1 MSTLAAKV
9 KNVLSGDTLVLV
21 PSKSTQIPVPER
33 LLTLQYVR
41 GDSYEGREYLRQ
53 LVSGKVIQFRVL
65 FTLPLGKEFGDVL
78 APIFSSLIVHLLE
91 EGWVKLKD
99 NLRSDSDS
107 EAEFIESLKEAEAS
121 ARERKVGVWA
131 PLFAEPVIVPLTPE
145 IAELSRK
152 RPLTAVVEKVL
163 GGDRI
168 VVRVIAKRGQ
178 HVQLLVLLAGV
189 KSPRGDDPDAKTA
202 KIGHLAKQ
210 YVETHLLG
218 AAGVKVTFVGENNTG
233 VPIVQVFH
241 PSGNSIHAK
250 LLENGFAEVVDWQST
265 LVGSVVMGELRK
277 AELSAKALG
286 KGIFASLAGVAVPAT
301 TSTSAKIS
309 AKSLRP
315 GLRVENAVV
324 SKVISVDTYNVRLP
338 AGDEVTVQLASL
350 RGPKPNDTTV
360 TTNSAH
366 QQVLVQMARE
376 FARTHTIG
384 KTVTMSVDG
393 HRSANDALN
402 LPARFLVSFEIGG
415 KDFSEQIVAHG
426 FATVIKHNKQTAG
439 ERALN
444 WDRLVEVEEE
454 QKKAGKKG
462 VFFSGD
468 ISKILT
474 MGARVVNA
482 SESQVKA
489 KTFFSGFSKKGRV
502 SGYHV
507 EYVSSGNRVKLFNP
521 KEGTKLTLVLGGLA
535 NSKSDAS
542 LDYLNRKY
550 LQRNVEFEVY
560 DADKVGGFI
569 GNLYA
574 GQALKPVQVE
584 LLEQGLV
591 SLFEH
596 AAHAN
601 KFSADL
607 FAAEENAKN
616 AHKGI
621 WKDYDAAAAQ
631 EEADESSSRLQQ
643 LSLEAQK
650 PKFFDIEIVD
660 LNPSGVMSFHLTDA
674 ATATRFKAFKD
685 AFNQFHGQN
694 ASASAA
700 SVDLP
705 VNLAKAPKKNELVAA
720 KFDENGKYYRAR
732 VVGFERAS
740 NTYEVKHLDFGNVD
754 KVPLLSLRVLS
765 KQFGVD
771 AIKPF
776 AHTCKLQ
783 NISLPPTQ
791 PRDYLSEAIE
801 VLEDLTFDKKLVLSG
816 LPSRTAGVE
825 YDAILYDAEE
835 SLKDASYTINK
846 QLVSEGFGIVDA
858 ECGAHLK
865 EYVAELLKEQKRAK
879 ADRVGCWELGDIT
892 ADEPL

>member
-21 PSKSTQIPVPER
+21 PSKTNQVPAPER

-41 GDSYEGREYLRQ
+41 GDSYDAREYLRQ
-53 LVSGKVIQFRVL
+53 LVSGKVVQFRVL

-91 EGWVKLKD
+91 KGWVKLKD
-99 NLRSDSDS
+99 NLRSDS
-107 EAEFIESLKEAEAS
+107 EKEEEFIESLKVAESS
-121 ARERKVGVWA
+121 ARERKVGIWA
-131 PLFAEPVIVPLTPE
+131 PLFSEPQIIPLTAE
-145 IAELSRK
+145 IADLSRK
-152 RPLTAVVEKVL
+152 RPLPAVVEKVL
-163 GGDRI
+163 GGDRLVLR
-168 VVRVIAKRGQ
+168 VVAKKGQ

-189 KSPRGDDPDAKTA
+189 KAPRGDDPVSKTA
-202 KIGHLAKQ
+202 KVGHLAKQ
-210 YVETHLLG
+210 YVESHLLG

-233 VPIVQVFH
+233 VPVVHIIH

-265 LVGSVVMGELRK
+265 MVGAAAMGELRK

-286 KGIFASLAGVAVPAT
+286 KGIFASLAGV
-301 TSTSAKIS
+301 STPVVSASAKVS

-376 FARTHTIG
+376 FARTHAIG
-384 KTVTMSVDG
+384 KNVTIVVDG
-393 HRSANDALN
+393 YRNANEALN

-439 ERALN
+439 ERAQN

-474 MGARVVNA
+474 FGTRVVNA

-507 EYVSSGNRVKLFNP
+507 EYVASGNRLKLFNP

-535 NSKSDAS
+535 NTKAEGG
-542 LDYLNRKY
+542 LEFLNRNL
-550 LQRNVEFEVY
+550 LQRNVEFDVY

-569 GNLYA
+569 GNVYL

-584 LLEQGLV
+584 MLGQGLV

-596 AAHAN
+596 AANAN
-601 KFSADL
+601 KFGADF
-607 FAAEENAKN
+607 FAAEENAKKG
-616 AHKGI
+616 HKGI
-621 WKDYDAAAAQ
+621 WKDYDEAAAQ
-631 EEADESSSRLQQ
+631 QAVEEASSRVQSLN
-643 LSLEAQK
+643 LEAQK
-650 PKFFDIEIVD
+650 PKFLDIEVVD
-660 LNPSGVMSFHLTDA
+660 LNPSGIMSFHLTDA
-674 ATATRFKAFKD
+674 KTASSFKAFKD
-685 AFNQFHGQN
+685 DFNQFHSQN

-700 SVDLP
+700 SIDLP
-705 VNLAKAPKKNELVAA
+705 VNLTKGPKKNELVAA
-720 KFDENGKYYRAR
+720 RFDENGKYYRAR

-740 NTYEVKHLDFGNVD
+740 NTYEVKHVDFGNVD
-754 KVPLLSLRVLS
+754 NVPLLSLRVLS

-776 AHTCKLQ
+776 AHTCQLQ
-783 NISLPPTQ
+783 NITLPPNQ
-791 PRDYLSEAIE
+791 PRDYLTEA
-801 VLEDLTFDKKLVLSG
+801 VYYLEDLTFDKKLVLSG

-825 YDAILYDAEE
+825 YDAILYDAEQ
-835 SLKDASYTINK
+835 SLRDPTYTINK
-846 QLVSEGFGIVDA
+846 QLVSEGFAIVQP

-865 EYVAELLKEQKRAK
+865 EYVEGLLKEQNKAK
-879 ADRVGCWELGDIT
+879 AERVGCWELGDIT
-892 ADEPL
+892 ADDSL

>member
-21 PSKSTQIPVPER
+21 PSKTAQLPIPER

-41 GDSYEGREYLRQ
+41 GDSYDAREYLRQ
-53 LVSGKVIQFRVL
+53 LVSGKVVHFRVL

-78 APIFSSLIVHLLE
+78 APIFPSLIVHLLE
-91 EGWVKLKD
+91 KGWVKLKD
-99 NLRSDSDS
+99 NLRSDSDQ
-107 EAEFIESLKEAEAS
+107 EAEFIESLKEAEAA

-131 PLFAEPVIVPLTPE
+131 PLFVEPQIVPLTPE

-152 RPLTAVVEKVL
+152 RPLPTVVEKVL
-163 GGDRI
+163 GGDRL
-168 VVRVIAKRGQ
+168 VVRVIAKKGQ
-178 HVQLLVLLAGV
+178 HVQLLVILAGV

-210 YVETHLLG
+210 YVEAHLLG

-233 VPIVQVFH
+233 VPIVLVVH

-265 LVGSVVMGELRK
+265 LVGSAAMSELRK

-286 KGIFASLAGVAVPAT
+286 KGIFAALAGVSAPAAA
-301 TSTSAKIS
+301 TSAKVS

-384 KTVTMSVDG
+384 KTVVMAVDG
-393 HRSANDALN
+393 HRSANETLN

-426 FATVIKHNKQTAG
+426 FASVIKHNKQTAS

-462 VFFSGD
+462 IFFSGD
-468 ISKILT
+468 IAKILT
-474 MGARVVNA
+474 MGSRVVNA

-489 KTFFSGFSKKGRV
+489 KTFFSGLSKKGRV

-507 EYVSSGNRVKLFNP
+507 EYVASGNRLKLFSP

-535 NSKSDAS
+535 NGKAEGS

-550 LQRNVEFEVY
+550 LQRNVEFDVY

-601 KFSADL
+601 QFGTDF
-607 FAAEENAKN
+607 FAAEASAKEG
-616 AHKGI
+616 HKGM
-621 WKDYDAAAAQ
+621 WKDYDEAAAQ
-631 EEADESSSRLQQ
+631 QAADETSSRLQQ

-660 LNPSGVMSFHLTDA
+660 LNPSGVLSFHLTDA
-674 ATATRFKAFKD
+674 ATANSFKAFKD
-685 AFNQFHGQN
+685 SFNQFHAQN

-705 VNLAKAPKKNELVAA
+705 VNLTKGPKKNELVAA
-720 KFDENGKYYRAR
+720 RFDENGKYYRAR
-732 VVGFERAS
+732 VVGFERVS
-740 NTYEVKHLDFGNVD
+740 NTYEVKHVDFGNVD
-754 KVPLLSLRVLS
+754 KVPLLALRVLS
-765 KQFGVD
+765 QQFGVD
-771 AIKPF
+771 VIKPF
-776 AHTCKLQ
+776 AHTCQLQ
-783 NISLPPTQ
+783 NISLPPNQ
-791 PRDYLSEAIE
+791 PRDYLTEA
-801 VLEDLTFDKKLVLSG
+801 VYLLEDLTFDKKLVLSG

-825 YDAILYDAEE
+825 YDAILYDAEQ
-835 SLKDASYTINK
+835 SLKDADYTINK
-846 QLVSEGFGIVDA
+846 QLVSEGFAIVEP

-865 EYVAELLKEQKRAK
+865 AYVAGLLKEQTKAK